1 MNSRRNKQLDP
12 QFRVLFN
19 SIDTDGSGYL
29 DKNEF
34 EIFMRREY
42 AKKDW
47 DVSGSAIQDA
57 FRLLDKNGDG
67 TIDIYELHNY
77 YNLLFS

>member
-1 MNSRRNKQLDP
+1 MNSRKKQLDP

-47 DVSGSAIQDA
+47 DVSGTAI
-57 FRLLDKNGDG
+57 
-67 TIDIYELHNY
+67 
-77 YNLLFS
+77 